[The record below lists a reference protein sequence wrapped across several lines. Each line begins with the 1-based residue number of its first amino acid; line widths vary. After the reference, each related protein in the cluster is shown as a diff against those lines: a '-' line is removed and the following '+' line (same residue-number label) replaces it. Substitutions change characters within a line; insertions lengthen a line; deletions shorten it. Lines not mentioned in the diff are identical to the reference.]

1 MAVNDKQTKTEVQ
14 ERHQPAADPLPAA
27 FDEDQPATPLAIRP
41 VERGGAS
48 SATGPRYPRAST
60 ELARRES
67 RSDLAAPDAC
77 ASHRTEDETYSC
89 CCECPEGDDDP
100 FGDSPGGHVTLTPD
114 PLADRLAAVF
124 GGPLGE
130 AAARP
135 ALGSAATS
143 ARATARGLAG
153 RQPACLP
160 PHVRKRPDGETGGD
174 NGDA

>member
-1 MAVNDKQTKTEVQ
+1 MAGNNRQAKTEVQ
-14 ERHQPAADPLPAA
+14 ERPQSAVAPLPAA
-27 FDEDQPATPLAIRP
+27 FDEERTCAPLAIRP
-41 VERGGAS
+41 VERGGAN

-60 ELARRES
+60 ALARRGS

-77 ASHRTEDETYSC
+77 ASDRTEDETCSC
-89 CCECPEGDDDP
+89 CCECTEEDEDQ
-100 FGDSPGGHVTLTPD
+100 FGDSPGGRVTLPPD
-114 PLADRLAAVF
+114 PLADRLAAIF

-135 ALGSAATS
+135 ALESAATS

-160 PHVRKRPDGETGGD
+160 PHVRKRPDGETGGSK
-174 NGDA
+174 NDA